1 MRKKKKEQYLV
12 AFLFVITVGVYQL
25 AQTATRELDVRM
37 HPYRN
42 SSVFIPAADSSRTS
56 GTAANQ

>member
-12 AFLFVITVGVYQL
+12 AFLFAITVGVYQL
-25 AQTATRELDVRM
+25 AQTATRELDIRV
-37 HPYRN
+37 HQDRN

>member
-12 AFLFVITVGVYQL
+12 AFLFAITVGVYQL
-25 AQTATRELDVRM
+25 AQTATRDLDIRVHQRE
-37 HPYRN
+37 N
-42 SSVFIPAADSSRTS
+42 SSASIPLADSSRTS